1 MVFVYD
7 FDSYRLFREKVIRD
21 IEMELVL
28 VQFAFNS
35 RFISGVP
42 C

>member
-28 VQFAFNS
+28 VQLAFKL